1 MPTITITVPKV
12 HCVKRNDLF
21 GKDEIFMAIL
31 VSTAKPTDEALE
43 PQILF
48 WAVSNT
54 LKVA

>member
-1 MPTITITVPKV
+1 MTKIKITVPKV

>member
-1 MPTITITVPKV
+1 MTKIKITVPKV

-43 PQILF
+43 PEILF
-48 WAVSNT
+48 SGVSNI
-54 LKVA
+54 LRIA